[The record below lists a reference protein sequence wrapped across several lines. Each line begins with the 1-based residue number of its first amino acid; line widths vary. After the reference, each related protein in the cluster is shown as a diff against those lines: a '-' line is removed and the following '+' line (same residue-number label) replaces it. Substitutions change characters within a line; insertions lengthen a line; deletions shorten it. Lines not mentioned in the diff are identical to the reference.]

1 MRRRR
6 LGDNLLV
13 AVVVITTT
21 MISMMNTRSKHYRLL
36 LVRSMS
42 TSTTT
47 RSRRNSIQR
56 VGIIGGGLAGLSVAY
71 HLIEKSHQT
80 TNVDVTILDR
90 CVGPGLGGASAVA
103 GG

>member
-1 MRRRR
+1 MTRRW

-13 AVVVITTT
+13 AVVVMM
-21 MISMMNTRSKHYRLL
+21 MISMMNTRSKHYHLL

-47 RSRRNSIQR
+47 RSSRNSIQR
-56 VGIIGGGLAGLSVAY
+56 VGIIGGGLAGLSVAH

-80 TNVDVTILDR
+80 TNLDVTIFDR